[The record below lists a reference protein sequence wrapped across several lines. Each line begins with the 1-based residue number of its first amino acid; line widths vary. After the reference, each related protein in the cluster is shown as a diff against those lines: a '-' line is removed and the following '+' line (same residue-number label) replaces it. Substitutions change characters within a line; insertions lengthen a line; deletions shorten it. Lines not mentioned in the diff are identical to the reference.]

1 METYFL
7 GAYWFDRKESVEQC
21 TERVIRCLAEL
32 GKCDAACSRW
42 FRGGRSRKQALERE
56 FNISDK
62 AVKELLLHGQHRRD
76 VGKEV
81 IEDMGFSMSLWNGG
95 EDCQSVGFRAHCG
108 AYTGNLS
115 LGNSCVVNLP
125 SEGPPSERLLRVDT
139 LLCLMRAV
147 VESFDPDWATVMP
160 DALLQTLKFGSKNPA
175 VGWLFYGADRVLR
188 LPRLPATTRVVS
200 IPSRG
205 NVVVTSED
213 RSARNGPNT
222 CKPATLCGRQ
232 SPQPSGSRQ
241 RFTE

>member
-21 TERVIRCLAEL
+21 TERVLRCLAEL
-32 GKCDAACSRW
+32 GKCDTAYSRW
-42 FRGGRSRKQALERE
+42 FNGGQSRKQALERE
-56 FNISDK
+56 VDITSET
-62 AVKELLLHGQHRRD
+62 VKELLLRGRNRKD
-76 VGKEV
+76 IGKEV

-95 EDCQSVGFRAHCG
+95 EDCQSVGFRVHCG

-125 SEGPPSERLLRVDT
+125 SDGPPSERLLRVDT

-160 DALLQTLKFGSKNPA
+160 DALLKTLKFDSKNPA
-175 VGWLFYGADRVLR
+175 VGWLFYAADRVLR
-188 LPRLPATTRVVS
+188 LPRFSATTRVVS

-205 NVVVTSED
+205 NVVVTSEEPFSTQRPEHLQARD
-213 RSARNGPNT
+213 AVQAAITSAIR
-222 CKPATLCGRQ
+222 
-232 SPQPSGSRQ
+232 
-241 RFTE
+241 